1 MNPQPRVQPEAAPKR
16 GRLVY
21 VIGPSGAG
29 KDSILHYARREL
41 AGEDK
46 VWAFPRRT
54 ITRAGRDG
62 SENHVAMTP
71 SAFERARRLG
81 RFALDWTGN
90 GLSYGIGIEIDDWL
104 GAGRHVIVNGSRAYL
119 PEATRRYPDLIAI
132 LIAIDPLILRHRLLA
147 RGRERPDEIE
157 GRLQRASELQAVEHP
172 GLQVIRN
179 DGPLEEA
186 GLAFLRLLRAL
197 QS

>member
-1 MNPQPRVQPEAAPKR
+1 MKPQPRAQPDAAAKR

-29 KDSILHYARREL
+29 KDSILRYARREL
-41 AGEDK
+41 AGEDTM
-46 VWAFPRRT
+46 WAFPRRT

-71 SAFERARRLG
+71 SAFERARRFG

-90 GLSYGIGIEIDDWL
+90 GLSYGIGIEIEDWL
-104 GAGRHVIVNGSRAYL
+104 NAGRHVIVNGSRAYL
-119 PEATRRYPDLIAI
+119 AEATRRYSDLVAI
-132 LIAIDPLILRHRLLA
+132 LITIDPLILRQRLLA

-157 GRLQRASELQAVEHP
+157 GRLQRASELQTVEHP
-172 GLQVIRN
+172 GLHIIRN

-186 GLAFLRLLRAL
+186 GQAFVRLLRAL
-197 QS
+197 QA